1 MKMKTYVLFLVAVLI
16 SVFGSTSAQA
26 QENSEKNS
34 PQQDVTEVIPVNRHV
49 DNIELVGLDGK
60 PTMLPYYGEKNVLVF
75 YVDPDK
81 HKQNDEFIRKME
93 EEKFAAGA
101 NIEGFGIINLKD
113 TLFPNSIV
121 RFLARK
127 RTEKNGA
134 TIITDEDNI
143 IEKSWG
149 LGDCNNMFV
158 LMIVSREGEL
168 VFCRKG
174 ELSKQDQE
182 DFIRIVADYR

>member
-1 MKMKTYVLFLVAVLI
+1 MKTKLLLFVIFSIFAMPVMP
-16 SVFGSTSAQA
+16 VKAQKA
-26 QENSEKNS
+26 SSNTNAEMLPLPHKVE
-34 PQQDVTEVIPVNRHV
+34 D
-49 DNIELVGLDGK
+49 IELVGLDNK
-60 PTMLPYYGEKNVLVF
+60 PTMLPYWGQKNVLVF

-93 EEKFAAGA
+93 EEKFAAGE

-113 TLFPNSIV
+113 TMFPNAIV

-134 TIITDEDNI
+134 TIITDENNI
-143 IEKSWG
+143 IAKEWG
-149 LGDCNNMFV
+149 LGECNNMFV
-158 LMIVSREGEL
+158 LMIVSREGDL
-168 VFCRKG
+168 VFCHKG
-174 ELSKQDQE
+174 EMTKQDQD

>member
-1 MKMKTYVLFLVAVLI
+1 MKTYVLFLVAVLI

-34 PQQDVTEVIPVNRHV
+34 PQQDVAEVIPVNRHV

-182 DFIRIVADYR
+182 DFIRIVTDYR

>member
-1 MKMKTYVLFLVAVLI
+1 MKMKTHILLLVAGLVFA
-16 SVFGSTSAQA
+16 FGSVQAQA
-26 QENSEKNS
+26 QNHSSKQETSEA
-34 PQQDVTEVIPVNRHV
+34 IPVPFHV
-49 DNIELVGLDGK
+49 ENIELIGLDGK
-60 PTMLPYYGEKNVLVF
+60 PTMMPYFGDKNVLVF

-81 HKQNDEFIRKME
+81 HKQNDEFIRRME
-93 EEKFAAGA
+93 DEKFAAGP

-113 TLFPNSIV
+113 TVFPNGIV

-134 TIITDEDNI
+134 TIITDEDNTI
-143 IEKSWG
+143 AKKWG

-158 LMIVSREGEL
+158 LMIITREGEV

-174 ELSKQDQE
+174 ELTKQDQE
-182 DFIRIVADYR
+182 DFVRIVADYR